1 MNIHTIYRHPADL
14 EAEAMLSREQPYPDS
29 FTLAERTAE
38 RMTRARNGL
47 AHVMTDLLPLLE
59 KPLCFI
65 RPCWIRSAASLP
77 RSDVK
82 RWQSYTITSLLIWMK
97 TAGLKCQRRTEG
109 ATQCVISTLSAK

>member
-47 AHVMTDLLPLLE
+47 AHVMTDL
-59 KPLCFI
+59 
-65 RPCWIRSAASLP
+65 
-77 RSDVK
+77 
-82 RWQSYTITSLLIWMK
+82 
-97 TAGLKCQRRTEG
+97 
-109 ATQCVISTLSAK
+109 ATQLDDEQAAIVYCWLSKVLAIVDIARIDAEANS

>member
-47 AHVMTDLLPLLE
+47 AHVMTDLSPYLDVE
-59 KPLCFI
+59 QAVVVH
-65 RPCWIRSAASLP
+65 CWLDKVLAIVDIARIDAEGSA
-77 RSDVK
+77 
-82 RWQSYTITSLLIWMK
+82 
-97 TAGLKCQRRTEG
+97 
-109 ATQCVISTLSAK
+109 

>member
-14 EAEAMLSREQPYPDS
+14 ETEAMLSREQPYPDS

-59 KPLCFI
+59 VEQAAI
-65 RPCWIRSAASLP
+65 AYCWLSKVLTIVDIARIDAEGSA
-77 RSDVK
+77 
-82 RWQSYTITSLLIWMK
+82 
-97 TAGLKCQRRTEG
+97 
-109 ATQCVISTLSAK
+109 